1 MTAVRD
7 EQELRAA
14 DPHTPTRLAA
24 VDVFRGLTVAGMI
37 LVNNPGDWGQVY
49 GPLRHAAWHGWTPT
63 DLIFPFFLFIVGIT
77 TTLSLGARRER
88 GATDGE
94 LATQIIRRGV
104 IIIALGLL
112 VSAFPFV
119 PPEHLARLRIPGVLQ
134 RIGIAYLAAALVVLH
149 GTRRAQLLIAGAILL
164 GYWALLA
171 LVPVPGTGY
180 PALEPPAV
188 TLPAW
193 LDRRLLN
200 GHLWAA
206 TRTWDPEG
214 VLSTFPAIASVLLGA
229 LAAPWLR
236 GARPPGERARRL
248 ALAGAGAALA
258 GLAWGLV
265 FPINKNLWTSS
276 FALVAAGAGA
286 LALGA
291 CIWLIEARGIRG
303 WIGPFL
309 AFGVNPIVAF
319 VGSAMLSRLLYTT
332 LRVQLDGADIS
343 LQQAIYRTLF
353 ASWLPPKP
361 ASLAFALA
369 MVALW
374 WAVLALLDKRGIRLK
389 V

>member
-1 MTAVRD
+1 MTAIGD
-7 EQELRAA
+7 ERELSAA
-14 DPHTPTRLAA
+14 EPHTSTRLAA
-24 VDVFRGLTVAGMI
+24 LDVFRGLTVAGMI

-49 GPLRHAAWHGWTPT
+49 DPLRHASWHGWTPT

-77 TTLSLGARRER
+77 TTLSLAARRER

-171 LVPVPGTGY
+171 LVPVPGIGH
-180 PALEPPAV
+180 PGLEPPEA

-193 LDRRLLN
+193 VDRLLLN
-200 GHLWAA
+200 DHLWAA

-214 VLSTFPAIASVLLGA
+214 VLSSFPAIASVLLGA

-236 GARPPGERARRL
+236 GARPPGERARQL

-276 FALVAAGAGA
+276 YALFAAGAGA
-286 LALGA
+286 LALAA

-332 LRVQLDGADIS
+332 LRVRLDGADIS
-343 LQQAIYRTLF
+343 LQQVIYRTLF
-353 ASWLPPKP
+353 ASWLPSKP